1 MNSLRHLPLI
11 ILAAVTCQVAPAS
24 AQTASDPALL
34 QIDAKR
40 RELDLK
46 QVMERGRLLKELHRT
61 ATANADLAAVNAI
74 QIEIDAAMRRY
85 MQLQNPQA
93 PAPAATA
100 EAPDFRKQLQGRTW
114 KGAGNS
120 TDFDLSFDGNDV
132 IFKYTDGKT
141 FKYTTEVIWPGL
153 LRYKHPSGQI
163 SHLAFDDKGETGFFM
178 MYTSDF
184 PGTLMTS
191 NPD

>member
-1 MNSLRHLPLI
+1 MSSFRPLFLVV
-11 ILAAVTCQVAPAS
+11 LAAITCQVSIAA
-24 AQTASDPALL
+24 AQTTLDPGLL
-34 QIDAKR
+34 QADAKR

-46 QVMERGRLLKELHRT
+46 QVMERGRLLKELHRS
-61 ATANADLAAVNAI
+61 ASANADLAGVNAI

-85 MQLQNPQA
+85 QHLQNPQA
-93 PAPAATA
+93 PAPSATA

-114 KGAGNS
+114 KGIGNS
-120 TDFDLSFDGNDV
+120 TDFDLSFDGNEV

-141 FKYTTEVIWPGL
+141 FKYMTEVVWPGL

-178 MYTSDF
+178 MYTTEF
-184 PGTLMTS
+184 PGTLITAKT
-191 NPD
+191 D